1 MNTWVVCCKGLP
13 SEISLRKARK
23 RKHKLKSPTK
33 KDNMRSLV
41 KFIGESMFTCFMCPF
56 TATIE
61 SSSSCKLED
70 HQAAWW
76 QDFWGL
82 PQGAWWQDW
91 PARRGRWGR
100 GRCLRH
106 PPPSLSAASPS
117 WSPGQSYTC
126 RCHWYGEVA
135 FLPFCH
141 SHTLKLLSHQTTSFK
156 WACHDSCSRPPAKP
170 LTTSPGMKYL
180 SWNIQKQGATFFQL
194 HVIPLK
200 WILVSYIKAYMPN
213 RIAIGLR
220 FL

>member
-82 PQGAWWQDW
+82 PGSMM
-91 PARRGRWGR
+91 ARPTCKKGSVRPGSVSSSSSSVTL
-100 GRCLRH
+100 RCLAIMITRSELYL
-106 PPPSLSAASPS
+106 PMSLLWRSCLPPSLPFSDPQIAEPPNPLLQMSLS
-117 WSPGQSYTC
+117 WFLFKTSSKTIDNLPG
-126 RCHWYGEVA
+126 
-135 FLPFCH
+135 
-141 SHTLKLLSHQTTSFK
+141 
-156 WACHDSCSRPPAKP
+156 
-170 LTTSPGMKYL
+170 YL
-180 SWNIQKQGATFFQL
+180 SWNIQKQGATFFSCML
-194 HVIPLK
+194 SLWNEYWWVT
-200 WILVSYIKAYMPN
+200 
-213 RIAIGLR
+213 
-220 FL
+220 